1 MMKPTLACQFRCDFC
16 SACRY

>member
-1 MMKPTLACQFRCDFC
+1 MKPTLACQFRCDFC